1 MTKRCKKMTYEERRE
16 QSNQVVDSVLK
27 VYGAEKIS
35 DLPIFDNV
43 EFPLVKE
50 STDTA
55 ETK

>member
-1 MTKRCKKMTYEERRE
+1 MAKRCKKMTQEERKE
-16 QSNQVVDSVLK
+16 QSNQVMDSVLK

-50 STDTA
+50 STDKS